1 MVPTSTSNIY
11 KVLDNLHL
19 LWMGRWIHHHAE
31 YLPKHLLVR
40 PDLFCELKSWVT
52 AELLMI
58 LGCRDWGAQPTWD
71 DPLIRFQHI
80 HSVWQTIIC
89 YCWEE
94 EMIYLYRWFTY
105 ITSISVLIQ
114 YNKQICIGRSPILM
128 NDLPWLKHRIHP
140 FESLLNLVA
149 LLSRQWFCRVDTSD
163 AWPV

>member
-11 KVLDNLHL
+11 QVLDSLHL

-40 PDLFCELKSWVT
+40 SDLFCELKSWVT
-52 AELLMI
+52 AGLLMI
-58 LGCRDWGAQPTWD
+58 LGCRDWGSQPTWD

-80 HSVWQTIIC
+80 HSVWKTIIC
-89 YCWEE
+89 CGWEE

-114 YNKQICIGRSPILM
+114 YDKQICIGRSPILM
-128 NDLPWLKHRIHP
+128 NDLPWLKQHIQP